1 MNQKVSS
8 IITSVRFPLAVM
20 VVYVHS
26 FGEGNVIISKIDW
39 RSFSFENLYDV
50 IRVLVS
56 GTISG
61 IAVPTFFLI
70 SGYLFFQGLE
80 NWNWGIWRAK
90 IARRIHTLMIPY
102 LIWNVLRFIFNVLTV
117 GALFIHGHKL
127 EQFKAWLSEN
137 TGLFTLWAMPETGMP
152 VHTPF
157 WFIRDLIVLVV
168 LSPLSYF
175 FLRKKYTGCIVI
187 SALVVLYVGQL
198 LPKISGLSI
207 SGLLFFNIG
216 CWLAIRKEPYL
227 QELLSKSG
235 G

>member
-90 IARRIHTLMIPY
+90 IT
-102 LIWNVLRFIFNVLTV
+102 
-117 GALFIHGHKL
+117 
-127 EQFKAWLSEN
+127 
-137 TGLFTLWAMPETGMP
+137 
-152 VHTPF
+152 
-157 WFIRDLIVLVV
+157 
-168 LSPLSYF
+168 
-175 FLRKKYTGCIVI
+175 
-187 SALVVLYVGQL
+187 
-198 LPKISGLSI
+198 
-207 SGLLFFNIG
+207 
-216 CWLAIRKEPYL
+216 
-227 QELLSKSG
+227 
-235 G
+235 